1 MSEEFSPA
9 FSEFAPGSQIA
20 GYRVEEQIGRGG
32 MAVVYRAYDPRLDRH
47 VALKILAP
55 SLAAD
60 EAFRQR
66 FIRES
71 RAAAAVDHPHII
83 PVFDAGEANGVLFIA
98 MRFVRGRDVR
108 TLLDNIG
115 PLPPARAVEIVD
127 QVASALDAAHERGL
141 VHRDVKPGNML
152 LDSSSGGRHDHVYL
166 SDFGLSKRSLAQTG
180 LTSQGQFLGTLD
192 YVAPE
197 QIEGHAV
204 DGHAD
209 QYALACA
216 AFELLSG
223 APPFKRE
230 AGLAIAFAKLSE
242 PPPRISTR
250 RADLPSAVDDVL
262 TRAMARAPGDRF
274 ATCGEFTA
282 ALRGVFERRRPGATG
297 PVGTPRAPTQIAMSV
312 VPPAGPP
319 TQAAFVARDRGAAPA
334 ATSLPPE
341 VEPTQD
347 AGPAAKAV
355 LAGESALAGEPAL
368 AGPSAPSDGG
378 RPGSSGT
385 PTDDTDPSLRPIEGS
400 ATQTSFPVIDKPLTA
415 GPGWSASP
423 ESAGLRGYPMPP
435 EDLPPSDYRAASS
448 PHATQPDYRASSA
461 YAAPDYRTPGG
472 PGGPASSDPRS
483 SRPDSYGPVI
493 APAPRRRPS
502 RALLAA
508 AAAVAVVAL
517 AVGAYAALHHGG
529 GSPGTS
535 GGGSH
540 AGGGGQAAAALALP
554 ATPLPPPDCTNAVA
568 TAGNLALH
576 PHATDLGQGT
586 KPFGVTVTADGTY
599 SFVSLGNGVAV
610 LNNRSGSLAPD
621 PVTTLSADGANRGE
635 AISPDGKYLLAASGS
650 GAYVISVHAAEE
662 GDDSAVLGQ
671 LTSPAGANAGA
682 IEIAFSPNSRFA
694 FVTLQDSNEM
704 AVFDLTKS
712 ADHGFGQSG
721 LVGMVPLANGP
732 VGVALSHDGHYLY
745 VAGENGQS
753 HPVEGTLSVV
763 SLAQAE
769 SDPAHAVVGHVT
781 AGCEPARVL
790 VSPDGRVVWVT
801 DRASNALI
809 GFSAAKLLTKPG
821 DSLILRVNVGQT
833 PIGMTF
839 VNGGKEIMVADANL
853 YDAAGGYTLAVVSTQ
868 RAPQRS
874 SHALLGYVP
883 AGDVPREAAAEPTGT
898 VLVTSNNSAQLQ
910 AVDAGSLP

>member
-20 GYRVEEQIGRGG
+20 GDRVEEQIGRGG

-204 DGHAD
+204 DGRAD

-282 ALRGVFERRRPGATG
+282 ALRGVFERRLPGATG
-297 PVGTPRAPTQIAMSV
+297 PVSTPRAPTQIAMPV
-312 VPPAGPP
+312 VPPAGPPVTAADAPSGSPGPAPGGGPP

-334 ATSLPPE
+334 AASLPPE
-341 VEPTQD
+341 V
-347 AGPAAKAV
+347 
-355 LAGESALAGEPAL
+355 
-368 AGPSAPSDGG
+368 
-378 RPGSSGT
+378 
-385 PTDDTDPSLRPIEGS
+385 DDTDPSLGPIEGS
-400 ATQTSFPVIDKPLTA
+400 ATQTSFPVMDKPLAA

-483 SRPDSYGPVI
+483 SRPGSYGPVI

-508 AAAVAVVAL
+508 AAAVAVVAV

-535 GGGSH
+535 GGGGH

-576 PHATDLGQGT
+576 THATDLGQGT
-586 KPFGVTVTADGTY
+586 KPFGVAVTADGTY

-621 PVTTLSADGANRGE
+621 PVTTLSADGANKGE

-662 GDDSAVLGQ
+662 GDDSAVLGK
-671 LTSPAGANAGA
+671 LTSPAGGNAGA

-704 AVFDLTKS
+704 AVFDLAKS

-839 VNGGKEIMVADANL
+839 VNGGKEIIVADANL
-853 YDAAGGYTLAVVSTQ
+853 YDAAGGYTLAVVGTQ
-868 RAPQRS
+868 RALQRS

>member
-1 MSEEFSPA
+1 VSEEFSSA

-55 SLAAD
+55 SLADD

-115 PLPPARAVEIVD
+115 PLPPARVVEIVD
-127 QVASALDAAHERGL
+127 QVASALDAAHQRGL

-152 LDSSSGGRHDHVYL
+152 LDSSSGGRHDHIYL
-166 SDFGLSKRSLAQTG
+166 SDFGLSKRSVAQTG

-204 DGHAD
+204 DGRAD
-209 QYALACA
+209 LYALACA

-262 TRAMARAPGDRF
+262 TRAMARAPGSRF
-274 ATCGEFTA
+274 ATCREFTA
-282 ALRGVFERRRPGATG
+282 ALRRVFERRRPAATG
-297 PVGTPRAPTQIAMSV
+297 PAFTPRAPTQIAMPV
-312 VPPAGPP
+312 VPPAGPPVTAADAPSGSPGPAPGDGPP
-319 TQAAFVARDRGAAPA
+319 TQAAFVARDQAPPA
-334 ATSLPPE
+334 AASLRPE
-341 VEPTQD
+341 AEPTQD
-347 AGPAAKAV
+347 AGPAAKAA
-355 LAGESALAGEPAL
+355 LAGESALAG
-368 AGPSAPSDGG
+368 
-378 RPGSSGT
+378 SSGG

-400 ATQTSFPVIDKPLTA
+400 ATQTSFPVMDKPLAA
-415 GPGWSASP
+415 GPGWSTTP
-423 ESAGLRGYPMPP
+423 GSAGLRGYPMPP
-435 EDLPPSDYRAASS
+435 EDLPASDYRAASS
-448 PHATQPDYRASSA
+448 PHATQPGYRASPA
-461 YAAPDYRTPGG
+461 YAGPDYRTPASQ
-472 PGGPASSDPRS
+472 GGPANSAQ
-483 SRPDSYGPVI
+483 RPDAYGPVI

-508 AAAVAVVAL
+508 AAAVAVAAV

-529 GSPGTS
+529 SPGTS
-535 GGGSH
+535 GGGSGH
-540 AGGGGQAAAALALP
+540 TGGSGQAAAALALP
-554 ATPLPPPDCTNAVA
+554 ATPLPPPECTNGVA
-568 TAGNLALH
+568 TAGKLSLRS
-576 PHATDLGQGT
+576 HATNLGQGT
-586 KPFGVTVTADGTY
+586 KPFGVAVTADGTY
-599 SFVSLGNGVAV
+599 SFVSLGHGVAV
-610 LNNRSGSLAPD
+610 LNNRDGSLAPD
-621 PVTTLSADGANRGE
+621 LVTTLSADGANKGE

-650 GAYVISVHAAEE
+650 GAYVISVHAAEK
-662 GDDSAVLGQ
+662 GDGSAVLGQ

-682 IEIAFSPNSRFA
+682 AEVAFSPDSRFA

-732 VGVALSHDGHYLY
+732 VGVAVSHDRHYLY

-868 RAPQRS
+868 RALQRS